1 MKNISCLNNL
11 LPINMFKQY
20 NETANALQR
29 VMTLVSDGFSDT
41 ATTTQRSQ
49 VVNFNIKRKDMIY
62 IELIC
67 FLGFDWV
74 E

>member
-1 MKNISCLNNL
+1 MKSILCLNNL

-41 ATTTQRSQ
+41 VKTTTQRSQ
-49 VVNFNIKRKDMIY
+49 VLKNNVNPYDMIY
-62 IELIC
+62 IEFIW
-67 FLGFDWV
+67 F
-74 E
+74 